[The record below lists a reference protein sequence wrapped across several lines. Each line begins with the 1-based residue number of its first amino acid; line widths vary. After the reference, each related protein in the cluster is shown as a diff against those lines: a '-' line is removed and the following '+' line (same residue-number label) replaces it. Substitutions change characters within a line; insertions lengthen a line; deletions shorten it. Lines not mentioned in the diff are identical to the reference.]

1 MNVLVCIK
9 RVPDTGARIELTPDG
24 QEIDT
29 RNLEFTIS
37 PHEECAVEEAIRLIE
52 GQGGSSMVLTL
63 GPPEAAEQLR
73 EALAKGIER
82 GVLLETDGS
91 EWDPE
96 ATAQA
101 IAETVR
107 SLEGEQGAP
116 FDVLLFGNESADAGN
131 YQVGVRVADALSRP
145 CVAGIKALELQDG
158 RAVAKHE
165 VSGDW
170 EVYEVP
176 LPAVFTVKEGI
187 NVPRHP
193 SLRGIMTAKKKEIQ
207 RLQPQKPEMQLVK
220 KQLRKPPERA
230 GEVEILGQGVEA
242 VPAVV
247 AKLQELGVI

>member
-9 RVPDTGARIELTPDG
+9 RVPDTGARFELTPDG
-24 QEIDT
+24 QEIDA
-29 RNLEFTIS
+29 RNLEFAIS
-37 PHEECAVEEAIRLIE
+37 PHEECAVEEAIRLVE
-52 GQGGSSMVLTL
+52 ERGGSSAVLTL

-91 EWDPE
+91 EWDPM

-107 SLEGEQGAP
+107 SLEGAQGP
-116 FDVLLFGNESADAGN
+116 FDVVLLGNESADAGD
-131 YQVGVRVADALSRP
+131 YQVGVRVADALGRP
-145 CVAGIKALELQDG
+145 CVTGIKALEVQDG
-158 RAVAKHE
+158 RVLAKRE

-170 EVYEVP
+170 EVYELP

-193 SLRGIMTAKKKEIQ
+193 SLRGIMGAKKKEIQ
-207 RLQPQKPEMQLVK
+207 RLQPEKPEMQLVK
-220 KQLRKPPERA
+220 KQLRKPPERG